1 MNYKRLL
8 TISMIAA
15 SVATMQAQSF
25 ETAQEAVT
33 NMGVGWNLGNT
44 LEAHAKKP
52 NPDLDS
58 YWGQEGLESEN
69 DWGQPN
75 TKPEVFKMMKEAG
88 FGAIRIPVTWYNH
101 MDKDGNVNAEW
112 MARVKQVVD
121 YALAEGLYCIIN
133 VHHDTGADEAG
144 AHVSWIK
151 AEGANYD
158 KNKSK
163 FEKLWLQIAT
173 KFKDYDQRLLF
184 ESYNEMLDKYSSWNF
199 ATSNKSGGYNE
210 TEAMDAYKAI
220 NDYAQSFVNVV
231 RGTEG
236 NNGVRNLVVNT
247 YGACCGGKWGSNE
260 LPMGP
265 IREMKLPEDVTPN
278 HLIFQIHSYPGLKPN
293 NLATIKSQV
302 TTMMSDLKTIL
313 AAKGAPVIVGEW
325 GTLDDDSDVN
335 YNNNKANYLEF
346 CKHFVTEAKNNG
358 IITFYWMGLSDGSN
372 RSLPV
377 FHQPDLA
384 ETIVKAYRGSTEG
397 YKYPVRS
404 DIIGDI
410 VTVVDFKQVWSEV
423 YLYNN
428 TINTNTYKAIEL
440 ELDAAPE
447 SGVLK
452 FKVYKSNGDGVN
464 VDITSAK
471 SKMSFTSAMGNNLQ
485 KVTLQC
491 FSSTYQTKV
500 KSAYLV
506 KNDDTKEQL
515 YLTPF
520 WGCSV
525 DETVITAINPI
536 VYGKTNDDNHQIY
549 NLQGLRVGNP
559 QRGIYIKNGKK
570 YIAK

>member
-15 SVATMQAQSF
+15 SVATLQAQSF

-52 NPDLDS
+52 NPDIDS

-121 YALAEGLYCIIN
+121 YALAQDLYCIIN

-144 AHVSWIK
+144 KHVSWIK
-151 AEGANYD
+151 AEGANYE

-173 KFKDYDQRLLF
+173 EFKDYDQKLLF
-184 ESYNEMLDKYSSWNF
+184 ESYNEMLDKYSSWNY

-265 IREMKLPEDVTPN
+265 IREMKLPDDVTSN

-293 NLATIKSQV
+293 NLAAIKTQV

-325 GTLDDDSDVN
+325 GTLNDDSDVN
-335 YNNNKANYLEF
+335 YNNNKTNYLDF

-410 VTVVDFKQVWSEV
+410 VTVVDFKKVWSEV
-423 YLYNN
+423 YLYNK

-471 SKMSFTSAMGNNLQ
+471 SKMTFTSAMGNNLQ

-491 FSSTYQTKV
+491 FSNTYQTKV

>member
-1 MNYKRLL
+1 MDYKRLL

-15 SVATMQAQSF
+15 SVTTMQAQSF
-25 ETAQEAVT
+25 ETAQEAVA

-52 NPDLDS
+52 NPDIDS
-58 YWGQEGLESEN
+58 YWGQEGQESEN

-151 AEGANYD
+151 AEGANYE

-173 KFKDYDQRLLF
+173 EFKDYDQKLLF
-184 ESYNEMLDKYSSWNF
+184 ESYNEMLDKYSSWNY

-265 IREMKLPEDVTPN
+265 IREMKLPDDVTSN

-293 NLATIKSQV
+293 NLAAIKTQV

-325 GTLDDDSDVN
+325 GTLNDDSDVN
-335 YNNNKANYLEF
+335 YNNNKTNYLDF

-410 VTVVDFKQVWSEV
+410 VTVVDFKQQWSEV
-423 YLYNN
+423 YLYNK

-471 SKMSFTSAMGNNLQ
+471 SKMTFTSAMGNNLQ

-491 FSSTYQTKV
+491 FSNTYQTKV

-536 VYGKTNDDNHQIY
+536 VYDKTNDDNHQIY

>member
-1 MNYKRLL
+1 MDYKRLL

-15 SVATMQAQSF
+15 SVTTMQAQSF

-52 NPDLDS
+52 NPDIDS

-144 AHVSWIK
+144 THVSWIK
-151 AEGANYD
+151 AEGANYE

-173 KFKDYDQRLLF
+173 EFKDYDQKLLF
-184 ESYNEMLDKYSSWNF
+184 ESYNEMLDKYSSWNY

-265 IREMKLPEDVTPN
+265 IREMKLPDDVTSN

-293 NLATIKSQV
+293 NLAAIKTQV

-325 GTLDDDSDVN
+325 GTLNDDSDVN
-335 YNNNKANYLEF
+335 YNNNKTNYLDF

-410 VTVVDFKQVWSEV
+410 VTVVDFKQQWSEV

-464 VDITSAK
+464 VDITTAK
-471 SKMSFTSAMGNNLQ
+471 SKMTFTSAMGNNLQ

-491 FSSTYQTKV
+491 FSNTYQTKV

>member
-1 MNYKRLL
+1 MDYKRLL

-121 YALAEGLYCIIN
+121 YALAQDLYCIIN

-144 AHVSWIK
+144 KHVSWIK
-151 AEGANYD
+151 AEGANYE

-173 KFKDYDQRLLF
+173 EFKDYDQKLLF
-184 ESYNEMLDKYSSWNF
+184 ESYNEMLDKYSSWNY

-265 IREMKLPEDVTPN
+265 IREMKLPEDVTSN

-404 DIIGDI
+404 DIVGDI
-410 VTVVDFKQVWSEV
+410 VTVVDFKKVWSEV
-423 YLYNN
+423 YLYNK

-452 FKVYKSNGDGVN
+452 FKVYKSNGDEVN

-471 SKMSFTSAMGNNLQ
+471 SKMTFTSAMGNNLQ

-536 VYGKTNDDNHQIY
+536 VYDKTNDDNHQIY

>member
-1 MNYKRLL
+1 MDYKRLL

-15 SVATMQAQSF
+15 SVTTMQAQSF

-52 NPDLDS
+52 NPDIDS

-144 AHVSWIK
+144 THVSWIK
-151 AEGANYD
+151 AEGANYE

-173 KFKDYDQRLLF
+173 EFKDYDQKLLF
-184 ESYNEMLDKYSSWNF
+184 ESYNEMLDKYSSWNY

-265 IREMKLPEDVTPN
+265 IREMKLPDDVTSN

-293 NLATIKSQV
+293 NLAAIKTQV

-325 GTLDDDSDVN
+325 GTLNDDSDVN
-335 YNNNKANYLEF
+335 YNNNKTNYLDF

-410 VTVVDFKQVWSEV
+410 VTVVDFKQQWSEV
-423 YLYNN
+423 YLYNK

-464 VDITSAK
+464 VDITTAK
-471 SKMSFTSAMGNNLQ
+471 SKMTFTSAMGNNLQ

-491 FSSTYQTKV
+491 FSNTYQTKV

-549 NLQGLRVGNP
+549 NLQGLRVDHP
-559 QRGIYIKNGKK
+559 QRGFYIQNGKK
-570 YIAK
+570 FIAK

>member
-1 MNYKRLL
+1 MDYKRLL

-15 SVATMQAQSF
+15 SVTTMQAQSF

-52 NPDLDS
+52 NPDIDS

-121 YALAEGLYCIIN
+121 YALAQDLYCIIN

-144 AHVSWIK
+144 KHVSWIK
-151 AEGANYD
+151 AEGANYE

-173 KFKDYDQRLLF
+173 EFKDYDQKLLF
-184 ESYNEMLDKYSSWNF
+184 ESYNEMLDKYSSWNY

-247 YGACCGGKWGSNE
+247 YGACCGGKWGTNE

-265 IREMKLPEDVTPN
+265 IREMKLPDDVTSN

-325 GTLDDDSDVN
+325 GTLNDDSDVN
-335 YNNNKANYLEF
+335 YNNNKTNYLDF

-464 VDITSAK
+464 VDITTAK
-471 SKMSFTSAMGNNLQ
+471 SKMTFTSAMGNNLQ

-491 FSSTYQTKV
+491 FSNTYQTKV

-549 NLQGLRVGNP
+549 NLQGLRVDNP

>member
-1 MNYKRLL
+1 MDYKRLL

-15 SVATMQAQSF
+15 SVTTMQAQSF

-52 NPDLDS
+52 NPDIDS

-144 AHVSWIK
+144 KHVSWIK
-151 AEGANYD
+151 AEGANYE

-173 KFKDYDQRLLF
+173 EFKDYDQKLLF
-184 ESYNEMLDKYSSWNF
+184 ESYNEMLDKYSSWNY

-265 IREMKLPEDVTPN
+265 IREMKLPDDVTSN

-293 NLATIKSQV
+293 NLAAIKTQV

-325 GTLDDDSDVN
+325 GTLNDDSDVN
-335 YNNNKANYLEF
+335 YNNNKTNYLDF

-464 VDITSAK
+464 VDITTAK
-471 SKMSFTSAMGNNLQ
+471 SKMTFTSAMGNNLQ

-491 FSSTYQTKV
+491 FSNTYQTKV

>member
-8 TISMIAA
+8 TISMIAT

-121 YALAEGLYCIIN
+121 YALAQDLYCIIN

-144 AHVSWIK
+144 VHVSWIK

-173 KFKDYDQRLLF
+173 EFKDYDQKLLF
-184 ESYNEMLDKYSSWNF
+184 ESYNEMLDKYSSWNY

-265 IREMKLPEDVTPN
+265 IREMKLPEDVTSN

-325 GTLDDDSDVN
+325 GTLNDDSDVN

-471 SKMSFTSAMGNNLQ
+471 SKMTFTSAMGNNLQ

-491 FSSTYQTKV
+491 FSNTYQTKV

-549 NLQGLRVGNP
+549 SLQGLRVDNP

>member
-1 MNYKRLL
+1 MDYKRLL

-15 SVATMQAQSF
+15 SVTTMQAQSF

-52 NPDLDS
+52 NPDIDS

-133 VHHDTGADEAG
+133 VHHDTCADEAG
-144 AHVSWIK
+144 THVSWIK
-151 AEGANYD
+151 AEGANYE

-173 KFKDYDQRLLF
+173 KFKDYDQKLLF
-184 ESYNEMLDKYSSWNF
+184 ESYNEMLDKFSSWNY

-265 IREMKLPEDVTPN
+265 IREMKLPDDVTSN

-293 NLATIKSQV
+293 NLAAIKTQV

-325 GTLDDDSDVN
+325 GTLNDDSDVN
-335 YNNNKANYLEF
+335 YNNNKTNYLDF

-410 VTVVDFKQVWSEV
+410 VTVVDFKQQWSEV

-471 SKMSFTSAMGNNLQ
+471 SKMTFTSAMGNNLQ

-491 FSSTYQTKV
+491 FSNTYQTKV

-549 NLQGLRVGNP
+549 NLQGLRVDNP

>member
-1 MNYKRLL
+1 MDYKRLL

-15 SVATMQAQSF
+15 SVTTMQAQSF

-52 NPDLDS
+52 NPDIDS

-121 YALAEGLYCIIN
+121 YALAQDLYCIIN

-144 AHVSWIK
+144 KHVSWIK
-151 AEGANYD
+151 AEGANYE

-173 KFKDYDQRLLF
+173 KFKDYDQKLLF
-184 ESYNEMLDKYSSWNF
+184 ESYNEMLDKYSSWNY

-265 IREMKLPEDVTPN
+265 IREMKLPDDVTSN

-293 NLATIKSQV
+293 NLAAIKTQV

-325 GTLDDDSDVN
+325 GTLNDDSDVN
-335 YNNNKANYLEF
+335 YNNNKTNYLDF

-471 SKMSFTSAMGNNLQ
+471 SKMTFTSAMGNNLQ

-491 FSSTYQTKV
+491 FSNTYQTKV

-515 YLTPF
+515 YLTPS

>member
-1 MNYKRLL
+1 MDYKRLL

-15 SVATMQAQSF
+15 SVTTMQAQSF

-52 NPDLDS
+52 NPEIDS

-75 TKPEVFKMMKEAG
+75 TKREVFKMMKEAG

-144 AHVSWIK
+144 THVSWIK
-151 AEGANYD
+151 AEGANYE

-163 FEKLWLQIAT
+163 FENLWLQIAT
-173 KFKDYDQRLLF
+173 EFKDYDQKLLF
-184 ESYNEMLDKYSSWNF
+184 ESYNEMLDKYSSWNY

-265 IREMKLPEDVTPN
+265 IREMKLPDDVTSN

-293 NLATIKSQV
+293 NLAAIKTQV

-325 GTLDDDSDVN
+325 GTLNDDSDVN
-335 YNNNKANYLEF
+335 YNNNKTNYLDF

-410 VTVVDFKQVWSEV
+410 VTVVDFKQQWSEV
-423 YLYNN
+423 YLYNK

-464 VDITSAK
+464 VDITTAK

-491 FSSTYQTKV
+491 FSNTYQTKV

>member
-52 NPDLDS
+52 NPEIDS

-144 AHVSWIK
+144 THVSWIK

-173 KFKDYDQRLLF
+173 EFKDYDQRLLF
-184 ESYNEMLDKYSSWNF
+184 ESYNEMLDKYSSWNY

-265 IREMKLPEDVTPN
+265 IREMKLPDDVTSN

-325 GTLDDDSDVN
+325 GTLNDDSDVN
-335 YNNNKANYLEF
+335 YNNNKTNYLDF

-410 VTVVDFKQVWSEV
+410 VTVVDFKQQWSEV
-423 YLYNN
+423 YLYNK

-471 SKMSFTSAMGNNLQ
+471 SKMTFTSAMGNNLQ

-491 FSSTYQTKV
+491 FSNTYQTKV

-549 NLQGLRVGNP
+549 NLQGLRVDHP
-559 QRGIYIKNGKK
+559 QRGFYIQNGKK
-570 YIAK
+570 FIAK

>member
-1 MNYKRLL
+1 MDYKRLL

-15 SVATMQAQSF
+15 SVTTMQAQSF

-52 NPDLDS
+52 NPDIDS

-112 MARVKQVVD
+112 MARVKQLVD

-144 AHVSWIK
+144 THVSWIK
-151 AEGANYD
+151 AEGANYE

-173 KFKDYDQRLLF
+173 EFKDYDQKLLF
-184 ESYNEMLDKYSSWNF
+184 ESYNEMLDKYSSWNY

-265 IREMKLPEDVTPN
+265 IREMKLPDDVTSN

-293 NLATIKSQV
+293 NLAAIKTQV

-325 GTLDDDSDVN
+325 GTLNDDSDVN
-335 YNNNKANYLEF
+335 YNNNKTNYLDF

-410 VTVVDFKQVWSEV
+410 VTVVDFKQQWSEV
-423 YLYNN
+423 YLYNK

-471 SKMSFTSAMGNNLQ
+471 SKMTFTSAMGNNLQ

-491 FSSTYQTKV
+491 FSNTYQTKV

-549 NLQGLRVGNP
+549 SLQGLRVDNP

>member
-1 MNYKRLL
+1 MDYKRLL

-15 SVATMQAQSF
+15 SVTTMQAQSF
-25 ETAQEAVT
+25 ETAQEAVA

-52 NPDLDS
+52 NPDIDS
-58 YWGQEGLESEN
+58 YWGQEGQESEN

-121 YALAEGLYCIIN
+121 YALAQDLYCIIN

-144 AHVSWIK
+144 KHVSWIK
-151 AEGANYD
+151 AEGANYE

-173 KFKDYDQRLLF
+173 EFKDYDQKLLF
-184 ESYNEMLDKYSSWNF
+184 ESYNEMLDKYSSWNY

-265 IREMKLPEDVTPN
+265 IREMKLPDDVTSN

-293 NLATIKSQV
+293 NLAAIKTQV

-325 GTLDDDSDVN
+325 GTLNDDSDVN
-335 YNNNKANYLEF
+335 YNNNKTNYLDF

-410 VTVVDFKQVWSEV
+410 VTVVDFKQQWSEV
-423 YLYNN
+423 YLYNK

-452 FKVYKSNGDGVN
+452 FKVYKSNGDGAN

-471 SKMSFTSAMGNNLQ
+471 SKMTFTSAMGNNLQ

-491 FSSTYQTKV
+491 FSNTYQTKV

-549 NLQGLRVGNP
+549 NLQGLRVDNP

>member
-1 MNYKRLL
+1 MDYKRLL

-15 SVATMQAQSF
+15 SVTTMQAQSF

-52 NPDLDS
+52 NPDIDS

-88 FGAIRIPVTWYNH
+88 FGAIRIPVTWYNN

-144 AHVSWIK
+144 THVSWIK
-151 AEGANYD
+151 AEGANYE

-173 KFKDYDQRLLF
+173 EFKNYDQRLLF
-184 ESYNEMLDKYSSWNF
+184 ESYNEMLDKYSSWNY

-265 IREMKLPEDVTPN
+265 IREMKLPEDVTSN
-278 HLIFQIHSYPGLKPN
+278 HLIFQIHSYPGLKSN
-293 NLATIKSQV
+293 NLSSIKTQV

-313 AAKGAPVIVGEW
+313 AAKGAPVIIGEW
-325 GTLDDDSDVN
+325 GTLNDDSDVN

-346 CKHFVTEAKNNG
+346 CKHFVTEAKDNG

-423 YLYNN
+423 YLYNK

-464 VDITSAK
+464 VDITTAK

-549 NLQGLRVGNP
+549 NLQGLRVDHP
-559 QRGIYIKNGKK
+559 QRGFYIQNGKK
-570 YIAK
+570 FIAK

>member
-1 MNYKRLL
+1 MDYKRLL

-15 SVATMQAQSF
+15 SVTTMQAQSF

-52 NPDLDS
+52 NPDIDS

-144 AHVSWIK
+144 THVSWIK
-151 AEGANYD
+151 AEGANYE

-173 KFKDYDQRLLF
+173 EFKDYDQKLLF
-184 ESYNEMLDKYSSWNF
+184 ESYNEMLDKYSSWNY

-265 IREMKLPEDVTPN
+265 IREMKLPDDVTSN

-293 NLATIKSQV
+293 NLAAIKTQV

-325 GTLDDDSDVN
+325 GTLNDDSDVN
-335 YNNNKANYLEF
+335 YNNNKTNYLDF

-410 VTVVDFKQVWSEV
+410 VTVVDFKQQWSEV

-452 FKVYKSNGDGVN
+452 FKVYKNNGDGVN
-464 VDITSAK
+464 VDITTAK
-471 SKMSFTSAMGNNLQ
+471 SKMTFTSAMGNNLQ

-491 FSSTYQTKV
+491 FSNTYQTKV

-549 NLQGLRVGNP
+549 NLQGLRVEHP
-559 QRGIYIKNGKK
+559 QRGFYIQNGKK
-570 YIAK
+570 FIAK

>member
-1 MNYKRLL
+1 MDYKRLL

-121 YALAEGLYCIIN
+121 YALAQDLYCIIN

-144 AHVSWIK
+144 KHVSWIK
-151 AEGANYD
+151 AEGANYE

-173 KFKDYDQRLLF
+173 EFKDYDQKLLF
-184 ESYNEMLDKYSSWNF
+184 ESYNEMLDKYSSWNY

-265 IREMKLPEDVTPN
+265 IREMKLPEDVTSN

-410 VTVVDFKQVWSEV
+410 VTVVDFKKVWSEV
-423 YLYNN
+423 YLYNK

-452 FKVYKSNGDGVN
+452 FKVYKSNGDEVN

-471 SKMSFTSAMGNNLQ
+471 SKMTFTSAMGNNLQ

-536 VYGKTNDDNHQIY
+536 VYDKTNDDNHQIY

>member
-1 MNYKRLL
+1 MDYKRLL

-15 SVATMQAQSF
+15 SVTTMQAQSF
-25 ETAQEAVT
+25 ETAHEAVT

-52 NPDLDS
+52 NPDIDS

-144 AHVSWIK
+144 THVSWIK
-151 AEGANYD
+151 AEGANYE

-173 KFKDYDQRLLF
+173 KFKDYDQKLLF
-184 ESYNEMLDKYSSWNF
+184 ESYNEMLDKFSSWNY

-265 IREMKLPEDVTPN
+265 IREMKLPDDVTSN

-293 NLATIKSQV
+293 NLAAIKTQV

-325 GTLDDDSDVN
+325 GTLNDDSDVN
-335 YNNNKANYLEF
+335 YNNNKTNYLDF

-410 VTVVDFKQVWSEV
+410 VTVVDFKQQWSEV
-423 YLYNN
+423 YLYNK

-471 SKMSFTSAMGNNLQ
+471 SKMTFTSAMGNNLQ

-491 FSSTYQTKV
+491 FSNTYQTKV

-525 DETVITAINPI
+525 DKTVITAINPI

-549 NLQGLRVGNP
+549 NLQGLRVDNP

>member
-1 MNYKRLL
+1 MDYKRLL

-15 SVATMQAQSF
+15 SVTTMQAQSF

-52 NPDLDS
+52 NPDIDS

-112 MARVKQVVD
+112 MARVKQLVD

-144 AHVSWIK
+144 THVSWIK
-151 AEGANYD
+151 AEGANYE

-173 KFKDYDQRLLF
+173 EFKDYDQKLLF
-184 ESYNEMLDKYSSWNF
+184 ESYNEMLDKYSSWNY

-265 IREMKLPEDVTPN
+265 IREMKLPDDVTSN

-293 NLATIKSQV
+293 NLAAIKTQV

-325 GTLDDDSDVN
+325 GTLNDDSDVN
-335 YNNNKANYLEF
+335 YNNNKTNYLDF

-410 VTVVDFKQVWSEV
+410 VTVVDFKKVWSEV
-423 YLYNN
+423 YLYNK

-471 SKMSFTSAMGNNLQ
+471 SKMTFTSAMGNNLQ

-491 FSSTYQTKV
+491 FSNTYQTKV

>member
-52 NPDLDS
+52 NPDIDS

-112 MARVKQVVD
+112 MARVKQLVD

-144 AHVSWIK
+144 THVSWIK
-151 AEGANYD
+151 AEGANYE

-173 KFKDYDQRLLF
+173 EFKGYDQKLLF
-184 ESYNEMLDKYSSWNF
+184 ESYNEMLDKYSSWNY

-265 IREMKLPEDVTPN
+265 IREMKLPDDVTSN

-293 NLATIKSQV
+293 NLAAIKTQV

-325 GTLDDDSDVN
+325 GTLNDDSDVN
-335 YNNNKANYLEF
+335 YNNNKTNYLDF

-464 VDITSAK
+464 VDITTAK
-471 SKMSFTSAMGNNLQ
+471 SKMTFTSAMGNNLQ

-491 FSSTYQTKV
+491 FSNTYQTKV

>member
-1 MNYKRLL
+1 MDYKRLL

-15 SVATMQAQSF
+15 SVTTMQAQSF

-52 NPDLDS
+52 NPDIDS

-144 AHVSWIK
+144 THVSWIK
-151 AEGANYD
+151 AEGANYE

-173 KFKDYDQRLLF
+173 EFKDYDQKLLF
-184 ESYNEMLDKYSSWNF
+184 ESYNEMLDKYSSWNY

-265 IREMKLPEDVTPN
+265 IREMKLPDDVTSN

-293 NLATIKSQV
+293 NLAAIKTQV

-325 GTLDDDSDVN
+325 GTLNDDSDVN
-335 YNNNKANYLEF
+335 YNNNKTNYLDF

-423 YLYNN
+423 YLYNK

-471 SKMSFTSAMGNNLQ
+471 SKMTFTSAMGNNLQ

-491 FSSTYQTKV
+491 FSNTYQTKV

-549 NLQGLRVGNP
+549 NLQGLRVDNP

>member
-15 SVATMQAQSF
+15 SITTMQAQSF

-52 NPDLDS
+52 NPDIDS

-75 TKPEVFKMMKEAG
+75 TKPDVFKMMKEAG

-121 YALAEGLYCIIN
+121 YALAQDLYCIIN

-144 AHVSWIK
+144 KHVSWIK
-151 AEGANYD
+151 AEGANYE

-173 KFKDYDQRLLF
+173 EFKDYDQKLLF
-184 ESYNEMLDKYSSWNF
+184 ESYNEMLDKYSSWNY

-265 IREMKLPEDVTPN
+265 IREMKLPDDVTSN

-293 NLATIKSQV
+293 NLAAIKTQV

-325 GTLDDDSDVN
+325 GTLNDDSDVN
-335 YNNNKANYLEF
+335 YNNNKTNYLDF

-410 VTVVDFKQVWSEV
+410 VTVVDFKQQWSEV
-423 YLYNN
+423 YLYNK

-471 SKMSFTSAMGNNLQ
+471 SKMTFTSAMGNNLQ

-491 FSSTYQTKV
+491 FSNTYQTKV

-549 NLQGLRVGNP
+549 NLQGLRVDNP

>member
-52 NPDLDS
+52 NPEIDS

-112 MARVKQVVD
+112 MARVKQLVD

-151 AEGANYD
+151 AEGANYE

-173 KFKDYDQRLLF
+173 EFKGYDQKLLF
-184 ESYNEMLDKYSSWNF
+184 ESYNEMLDKYSSWNY

-265 IREMKLPEDVTPN
+265 IREMKLPDDVTSN

-325 GTLDDDSDVN
+325 GTLNDDSDVN
-335 YNNNKANYLEF
+335 YNNNKTNYLDF

-410 VTVVDFKQVWSEV
+410 VTVVDFKQQWSEV
-423 YLYNN
+423 YLYNK

-471 SKMSFTSAMGNNLQ
+471 SKMTFTSAMGNNLQ

-491 FSSTYQTKV
+491 FSNTYQTKV

-549 NLQGLRVGNP
+549 SLQGLRVDNP

>member
-1 MNYKRLL
+1 MDYKRLL

-15 SVATMQAQSF
+15 SVTTMQAQSF

-121 YALAEGLYCIIN
+121 YALAQDLYCIIN

-144 AHVSWIK
+144 KHVSWIK

-173 KFKDYDQRLLF
+173 EFKDYDQRLLF
-184 ESYNEMLDKYSSWNF
+184 ESYNEMLDKYSSWNY

-265 IREMKLPEDVTPN
+265 IREMKLPEDVTSN

-325 GTLDDDSDVN
+325 GTLNDDSDVN

-410 VTVVDFKQVWSEV
+410 VTVVDFKKVWSEV
-423 YLYNN
+423 YLYNK

-464 VDITSAK
+464 VDITTAK

>member
-1 MNYKRLL
+1 
-8 TISMIAA
+8 
-15 SVATMQAQSF
+15 
-25 ETAQEAVT
+25 
-33 NMGVGWNLGNT
+33 
-44 LEAHAKKP
+44 
-52 NPDLDS
+52 
-58 YWGQEGLESEN
+58 
-69 DWGQPN
+69 
-75 TKPEVFKMMKEAG
+75 
-88 FGAIRIPVTWYNH
+88 

-121 YALAEGLYCIIN
+121 YALAQDLYCIIN

-144 AHVSWIK
+144 KHVSWIK
-151 AEGANYD
+151 AEGANYE

-173 KFKDYDQRLLF
+173 EFKDYDQKLLF
-184 ESYNEMLDKYSSWNF
+184 ESYNEMLDKYSSWNY

-265 IREMKLPEDVTPN
+265 IREMKLPDDVTSN

-293 NLATIKSQV
+293 NLAAIKTQV

-325 GTLDDDSDVN
+325 GTLNDDSDVN
-335 YNNNKANYLEF
+335 YNNNKTNYLDF

-410 VTVVDFKQVWSEV
+410 VTVVDFKKVWSEV

-471 SKMSFTSAMGNNLQ
+471 SKMTFTSAMGNNLQ

-491 FSSTYQTKV
+491 FSNTYQTKV

>member
-1 MNYKRLL
+1 MDYKRLL

-15 SVATMQAQSF
+15 SVTTMQAQSF

-52 NPDLDS
+52 NPDIDS

-121 YALAEGLYCIIN
+121 YALAQDLYCIIN

-144 AHVSWIK
+144 KHVSWIK
-151 AEGANYD
+151 AEGANYE

-173 KFKDYDQRLLF
+173 EFKDYDQKLLF
-184 ESYNEMLDKYSSWNF
+184 ESYNEMLDKYSSWNY

-265 IREMKLPEDVTPN
+265 IREMKLPDDVTSN

-293 NLATIKSQV
+293 NLAAIKTQV

-325 GTLDDDSDVN
+325 GTLNDDSDVN
-335 YNNNKANYLEF
+335 YNNNKTNYLDF

-410 VTVVDFKQVWSEV
+410 VTVVDFKKVWSEV

-452 FKVYKSNGDGVN
+452 FKVYKSNGDEVN
-464 VDITSAK
+464 VDITTAK
-471 SKMSFTSAMGNNLQ
+471 SKMTFTSAMGNNLQ

-500 KSAYLV
+500 KNAYLV

-515 YLTPF
+515 YLTRF

-559 QRGIYIKNGKK
+559 QRGFYIQNGKK

>member
-1 MNYKRLL
+1 MDYKRLL

-15 SVATMQAQSF
+15 SVTTMQAQSF
-25 ETAQEAVT
+25 ETAQEAVA

-52 NPDLDS
+52 NPDIDS

-144 AHVSWIK
+144 THVSWIK
-151 AEGANYD
+151 AEGANYE

-173 KFKDYDQRLLF
+173 EFKDYDQKLLF
-184 ESYNEMLDKYSSWNF
+184 ESYNEMLDKYSSWNY

-265 IREMKLPEDVTPN
+265 IREMKLPDDVTSN

-293 NLATIKSQV
+293 NLAAIKTQV

-325 GTLDDDSDVN
+325 GTLNDDSDVN
-335 YNNNKANYLEF
+335 YNNNKTNYLDF

-410 VTVVDFKQVWSEV
+410 VTVVDFKQQWSEV
-423 YLYNN
+423 YLYNK

-464 VDITSAK
+464 VDITTAK
-471 SKMSFTSAMGNNLQ
+471 SKMTFTSAMGNNLQ

-491 FSSTYQTKV
+491 FSNTYQTKV

>member
-1 MNYKRLL
+1 MDYKRLL
-8 TISMIAA
+8 TISMMAA
-15 SVATMQAQSF
+15 SICTMQAQSF

-52 NPDLDS
+52 NPDIGS

-133 VHHDTGADEAG
+133 VHHDTGADEVG
-144 AHVSWIK
+144 THVSWIK
-151 AEGANYD
+151 AEGANYE

-173 KFKDYDQRLLF
+173 EFKDYDQKLLF
-184 ESYNEMLDKYSSWNF
+184 ESYNEMLDKYSSWNY

-265 IREMKLPEDVTPN
+265 IREMKLPDDVTSN

-293 NLATIKSQV
+293 NLAAIKTQV

-335 YNNNKANYLEF
+335 YNNNKTNYLDF
-346 CKHFVTEAKNNG
+346 CKHFVTEAKNND

-404 DIIGDI
+404 DIVGDI
-410 VTVVDFKQVWSEV
+410 VTVVDFKQQWSEV
-423 YLYNN
+423 YLYNK

-464 VDITSAK
+464 VDITTAK
-471 SKMSFTSAMGNNLQ
+471 SKMTFTSAMGNNLQ

-491 FSSTYQTKV
+491 FSNTYQTKV

-525 DETVITAINPI
+525 DETVITAINPV
-536 VYGKTNDDNHQIY
+536 VYDKTNDDNHQIY

>member
-52 NPDLDS
+52 NPEIDS

-112 MARVKQVVD
+112 MARVKQLVD

-151 AEGANYD
+151 AEGANYE

-173 KFKDYDQRLLF
+173 EFKGYDQKLLF
-184 ESYNEMLDKYSSWNF
+184 ESYNEMLDKYSSWNY

-265 IREMKLPEDVTPN
+265 IREMKLPDDVTSN

-325 GTLDDDSDVN
+325 GTLNDDSDVN
-335 YNNNKANYLEF
+335 YNNNKTNYLDF

-423 YLYNN
+423 YLYNK

-471 SKMSFTSAMGNNLQ
+471 SKMTFTSAMGNNLQ

-491 FSSTYQTKV
+491 FSNTYQTKV

-549 NLQGLRVGNP
+549 SLQGLRVDNP

>member
-1 MNYKRLL
+1 MDYKRLL

-15 SVATMQAQSF
+15 SVTTMQAQSF
-25 ETAQEAVT
+25 ETAHEAVT

-52 NPDLDS
+52 NPDIDS

-121 YALAEGLYCIIN
+121 YALAQDLYCIIN

-144 AHVSWIK
+144 KHVSWIK
-151 AEGANYD
+151 AEGANYE

-173 KFKDYDQRLLF
+173 KFKDYDQKLLF
-184 ESYNEMLDKYSSWNF
+184 ESYNEMLDKFSSWNY

-210 TEAMDAYKAI
+210 TDAMDAYKAI

-265 IREMKLPEDVTPN
+265 IREMKLPDDVTSN

-293 NLATIKSQV
+293 NLAAIKTQV

-325 GTLDDDSDVN
+325 GTLNDDSDVN
-335 YNNNKANYLEF
+335 YNNNKTNYLDF

-410 VTVVDFKQVWSEV
+410 VTVVDFKQQWSEV
-423 YLYNN
+423 YLYNK

-471 SKMSFTSAMGNNLQ
+471 SKMTFTSAMGNNLQ

-491 FSSTYQTKV
+491 FSNTYQTKV

-549 NLQGLRVGNP
+549 NLQGLRVDNP

>member
-1 MNYKRLL
+1 MDYKRLL

-15 SVATMQAQSF
+15 SVTTMQAQSF

-52 NPDLDS
+52 NPDIDS

-121 YALAEGLYCIIN
+121 YALAQDLYCIIN

-144 AHVSWIK
+144 KHVSWIK
-151 AEGANYD
+151 AEGANYE

-173 KFKDYDQRLLF
+173 EFKDYDQKLLF
-184 ESYNEMLDKYSSWNF
+184 ESYNEMLDKYSSWNY

-265 IREMKLPEDVTPN
+265 IREMKLPDDVTSN

-293 NLATIKSQV
+293 NLAAIKTQV

-325 GTLDDDSDVN
+325 GTLNDDSDVN
-335 YNNNKANYLEF
+335 YNNNKTNYLDF

-404 DIIGDI
+404 DIVGDI
-410 VTVVDFKQVWSEV
+410 VTVVDFKKQWSEV
-423 YLYNN
+423 YLYNK

-464 VDITSAK
+464 VDITTAK
-471 SKMSFTSAMGNNLQ
+471 SKMTFTSAMGNNLQ

-491 FSSTYQTKV
+491 FSNTYQTKV

>member
-1 MNYKRLL
+1 MDYKRLL

-15 SVATMQAQSF
+15 SVTTMQAQSF

-52 NPDLDS
+52 NPDIDS

-121 YALAEGLYCIIN
+121 YALAQDLYCIIN

-151 AEGANYD
+151 AEGANYE

-173 KFKDYDQRLLF
+173 EFKDYDQKLLF
-184 ESYNEMLDKYSSWNF
+184 ESYNEMLDKYSSWNY

-265 IREMKLPEDVTPN
+265 IREMKLPDDVTSN

-293 NLATIKSQV
+293 NLAAIKTQV

-325 GTLDDDSDVN
+325 GTLNDDSDVN
-335 YNNNKANYLEF
+335 YNNNKTNYLDF

-471 SKMSFTSAMGNNLQ
+471 SKMTFTSAMGNNLQ

-491 FSSTYQTKV
+491 FSNTYQTKV

-549 NLQGLRVGNP
+549 NLQGLRIDNP

>member
-1 MNYKRLL
+1 MDYKRLL

-15 SVATMQAQSF
+15 SVTTMQAQSF

-52 NPDLDS
+52 NPDIDS

-121 YALAEGLYCIIN
+121 YALAQDLYCIIN

-144 AHVSWIK
+144 KHVSWIK
-151 AEGANYD
+151 AEGANYE

-173 KFKDYDQRLLF
+173 EFKDYDQKLLF
-184 ESYNEMLDKYSSWNF
+184 ESYNEMLDKYSSWNY

-265 IREMKLPEDVTPN
+265 IREMKLPDDVTSN

-293 NLATIKSQV
+293 NLAAIKTQV

-325 GTLDDDSDVN
+325 GTLNDDSDVN
-335 YNNNKANYLEF
+335 YNNNKTNYLDF

-410 VTVVDFKQVWSEV
+410 VTVVDFKKVWSEV

-471 SKMSFTSAMGNNLQ
+471 SKMTFTSAMGNNLQ

-491 FSSTYQTKV
+491 FSNTYQTKV

-536 VYGKTNDDNHQIY
+536 VYGKTNDDNQQIY

>member
-1 MNYKRLL
+1 MDYKRLL

-15 SVATMQAQSF
+15 SVTTMQAQSF

-52 NPDLDS
+52 NPDIDS

-121 YALAEGLYCIIN
+121 YALAQDLYCIIN

-144 AHVSWIK
+144 KHVSWIK
-151 AEGANYD
+151 AEGANYE

-173 KFKDYDQRLLF
+173 EFKDYDQKLLF
-184 ESYNEMLDKYSSWNF
+184 ESYNEMLDKYSSWNY

-265 IREMKLPEDVTPN
+265 IREMKLPDDVTSN

-293 NLATIKSQV
+293 NLAAIKTQV

-335 YNNNKANYLEF
+335 YNNNKTNYLEF

-404 DIIGDI
+404 DIVGDI

-464 VDITSAK
+464 VDITTAK
-471 SKMSFTSAMGNNLQ
+471 SKMTFTSAMGNNLQ

-491 FSSTYQTKV
+491 FSNTYQTKV

>member
-1 MNYKRLL
+1 MDYKRLL

-15 SVATMQAQSF
+15 SVTTMQAQSF
-25 ETAQEAVT
+25 ETAQEAVA

-44 LEAHAKKP
+44 LEAHAKKS
-52 NPDLDS
+52 NPDIDS

-144 AHVSWIK
+144 THVSWIK
-151 AEGANYD
+151 AEGANYE

-173 KFKDYDQRLLF
+173 KFKDYDQKLLF
-184 ESYNEMLDKYSSWNF
+184 ESYNEMLDKFSSWSY

-265 IREMKLPEDVTPN
+265 IREMKLPDDVTSN

-293 NLATIKSQV
+293 NLAAIKTQV

-325 GTLDDDSDVN
+325 GTLNDDSDVN
-335 YNNNKANYLEF
+335 YNNNKTNYLDF

-423 YLYNN
+423 YLYNK

-471 SKMSFTSAMGNNLQ
+471 SKMTFTSAMGNNLQ

-491 FSSTYQTKV
+491 FSNTYQTKV

-536 VYGKTNDDNHQIY
+536 VYGKTNDDNKESLPKLGGFSFATI
-549 NLQGLRVGNP
+549 
-559 QRGIYIKNGKK
+559 
-570 YIAK
+570 

>member
-1 MNYKRLL
+1 MDYKRLL

-15 SVATMQAQSF
+15 SVTTMQAQSF
-25 ETAQEAVT
+25 ETAHEAVT

-52 NPDLDS
+52 NPDIDS

-144 AHVSWIK
+144 THVSWIK
-151 AEGANYD
+151 AEGANYE

-173 KFKDYDQRLLF
+173 KFKDYDQKLLF
-184 ESYNEMLDKYSSWNF
+184 ESYNEMLDKYSSWNY

-265 IREMKLPEDVTPN
+265 IREMKLPDDVTSN

-293 NLATIKSQV
+293 NLAAIKTQV

-325 GTLDDDSDVN
+325 GTLNDDSDVN
-335 YNNNKANYLEF
+335 YNNNKTNYLDF

-464 VDITSAK
+464 VDITTAK
-471 SKMSFTSAMGNNLQ
+471 SKMTFTSAMGNNLQ

-491 FSSTYQTKV
+491 FSNTYQTKV

>member
-1 MNYKRLL
+1 MDYKRLL

-15 SVATMQAQSF
+15 SVTTMQAQSF

-52 NPDLDS
+52 NPDIDS

-144 AHVSWIK
+144 AHVSWMK
-151 AEGANYD
+151 AEGANYE

-173 KFKDYDQRLLF
+173 EFKDYDQKLLF
-184 ESYNEMLDKYSSWNF
+184 ESYNEMLDKYSSWNY

-265 IREMKLPEDVTPN
+265 IREMKLPDDVTSN

-293 NLATIKSQV
+293 NLAAIKTQV

-325 GTLDDDSDVN
+325 GTLNDDSDVN
-335 YNNNKANYLEF
+335 YNNNKTNYLDF

-410 VTVVDFKQVWSEV
+410 VTVVDFKQQWSEV

-471 SKMSFTSAMGNNLQ
+471 SKMTFTSAMGNNLQ

-491 FSSTYQTKV
+491 FSNTYQTKV

-549 NLQGLRVGNP
+549 NLQGLRVDNP

>member
-1 MNYKRLL
+1 MDYKRLL

-15 SVATMQAQSF
+15 SVTTMQAQSF

-52 NPDLDS
+52 NPDIDS

-144 AHVSWIK
+144 KHVSWIK
-151 AEGANYD
+151 AEGANYE

-173 KFKDYDQRLLF
+173 EFKDYDQKLLF
-184 ESYNEMLDKYSSWNF
+184 ESYNEMLDKYSSWNY

-265 IREMKLPEDVTPN
+265 IREMKLPDDVTSN

-293 NLATIKSQV
+293 NLAAIKTQV

-325 GTLDDDSDVN
+325 GTLNDDSDVN
-335 YNNNKANYLEF
+335 YNNNKTNYLDF

-423 YLYNN
+423 YLYNK

-471 SKMSFTSAMGNNLQ
+471 SKMTFTSAMGNNLQ

-491 FSSTYQTKV
+491 FSNTYQTKV

-549 NLQGLRVGNP
+549 NLQGLRVDNP

>member
-1 MNYKRLL
+1 MDYKRLL

-15 SVATMQAQSF
+15 SVTTMQAQSF

-52 NPDLDS
+52 NPDIDS

-144 AHVSWIK
+144 KHVSWIK
-151 AEGANYD
+151 AEGANYE

-173 KFKDYDQRLLF
+173 EFKDYDQKLLF
-184 ESYNEMLDKYSSWNF
+184 ESYNEMLDKYSSWNY

-265 IREMKLPEDVTPN
+265 IREMKLPDDVTSN

-293 NLATIKSQV
+293 NLAAIKTQV

-335 YNNNKANYLEF
+335 YNNNKTNYLEF

-423 YLYNN
+423 YLYNK

-491 FSSTYQTKV
+491 FSNTYQTKV

>member
-1 MNYKRLL
+1 MDYKRLL

-15 SVATMQAQSF
+15 SITTMQAQSF

-52 NPDLDS
+52 NPDIDS

-121 YALAEGLYCIIN
+121 YALAQDLYCIIN

-144 AHVSWIK
+144 KHVSWIK
-151 AEGANYD
+151 AEGANYE

-173 KFKDYDQRLLF
+173 EFKDYDQKLLF
-184 ESYNEMLDKYSSWNF
+184 ESYNEMLDKYSSWNY

-265 IREMKLPEDVTPN
+265 IREMKLPDDVTSN

-325 GTLDDDSDVN
+325 GTLNDDSDVN
-335 YNNNKANYLEF
+335 YNNNKTNYLDF

-471 SKMSFTSAMGNNLQ
+471 SKMTFTSAMGNNLQ

-491 FSSTYQTKV
+491 FSNTYQTKV

-515 YLTPF
+515 YLTPS